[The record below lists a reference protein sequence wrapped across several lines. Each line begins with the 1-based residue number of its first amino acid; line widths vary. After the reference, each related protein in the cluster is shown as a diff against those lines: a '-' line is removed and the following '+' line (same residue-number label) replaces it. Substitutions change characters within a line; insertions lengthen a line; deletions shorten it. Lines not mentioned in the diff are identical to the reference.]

1 MSKTNTHT
9 KTFVY
14 FYVTLLIIDTLT
26 PNSVWCLFWGY
37 LRKWHIV
44 AMVTKIYIYI
54 LHFRTY
60 LGNNHWSIGT
70 DYVNISSGIFQNE
83 VSFYYCSCL
92 FVFSKSVYQHL
103 NIHYLIENILI

>member
-1 MSKTNTHT
+1 MSKKNTHT

-44 AMVTKIYIYI
+44 AMVTKIYI
-54 LHFRTY
+54 FFFT
-60 LGNNHWSIGT
+60 
-70 DYVNISSGIFQNE
+70 F
-83 VSFYYCSCL
+83 
-92 FVFSKSVYQHL
+92 
-103 NIHYLIENILI
+103 